1 MALVGSLIVSKQLAG
16 CRPDPG
22 LGNNLSFVPCP
33 GGWPL
38 KKKLQT
44 SIFLSAEVELQ
55 NDEMVFALI
64 HLFFLFLFFFLS
76 FFLLILLHITLFFT
90 PFRYLLHHLSP
101 SHPSAHLYFSSP
113 PLALFFLIFPRV
125 AFPSQILQVF
135 SCCAWQFDI
144 LTCNSLLMQ

>member
-1 MALVGSLIVSKQLAG
+1 MALMGSLIVSKQLAG

-44 SIFLSAEVELQ
+44 SIFLSTEVELQ

-64 HLFFLFLFFFLS
+64 YLFFPFLFLFLS
-76 FFLLILLHITLFFT
+76 FFFSLSYCKSLSFLPPSTLHISTSPLSSSCPLLPHFSMCFFPISNTPCLF
-90 PFRYLLHHLSP
+90 LLC
-101 SHPSAHLYFSSP
+101 
-113 PLALFFLIFPRV
+113 LAV
-125 AFPSQILQVF
+125 
-135 SCCAWQFDI
+135 
-144 LTCNSLLMQ
+144 

>member
-44 SIFLSAEVELQ
+44 SIFLSTEVELQ

-64 HLFFLFLFFFLS
+64 HLFFLFFYLFSYLSYCTSLS
-76 FFLLILLHITLFFT
+76 FSPPSAISSIIYHPHTPLHISTPLPLLPSSFSFFHV
-90 PFRYLLHHLSP
+90 LLSHLKYSKSFLAVP
-101 SHPSAHLYFSSP
+101 GSLISSP
-113 PLALFFLIFPRV
+113 VIV
-125 AFPSQILQVF
+125 
-135 SCCAWQFDI
+135 C
-144 LTCNSLLMQ
+144 

>member
-44 SIFLSAEVELQ
+44 SIFLSTEVELQ

-64 HLFFLFLFFFLS
+64 YLFFPFLFLFLS
-76 FFLLILLHITLFFT
+76 FFPLLILLQIALFFT
-90 PFRYLLHHLSP
+90 PFH
-101 SHPSAHLYFSSP
+101 SAHLYFSPLLLLPSSASFFHVFLSHLKYSMSFLAVPSSLISSP
-113 PLALFFLIFPRV
+113 VIA
-125 AFPSQILQVF
+125 
-135 SCCAWQFDI
+135 C
-144 LTCNSLLMQ
+144 